1 MDNYVEKITTLEKQS
16 NENKIE
22 QAKLKERLKTLK
34 EDKDKLLAELKE
46 LGIEEEDLEDKIND
60 LDKEIGEEIKKC
72 EEILKW

>member
-72 EEILKW
+72 EEILK